1 MKTLNI
7 LAAAA
12 LAASVLATS
21 ASAQEPMMM
30 MKDNQAM
37 MTMPNGEMSSM
48 MMMDDSM
55 MTMALENAT
64 PVEDGTIFF
73 MNDGRL
79 YMGKDMKM
87 ENGEMMSEGMMSQ

>member
-30 MKDNQAM
+30 QDNQAM
-37 MTMPNGEMSSM
+37 MMMPNGQMSSM
-48 MMMDDSM
+48 MMMEDSM

-64 PVEDGTIFF
+64 PVEDGTMFF

>member
-12 LAASVLATS
+12 LAAAILATP
-21 ASAQEPMMM
+21 ALAQEPMM

-37 MTMPNGEMSSM
+37 MTMPGGQMSPM

-64 PVEDGTIFF
+64 PVEDGTMFF

-87 ENGEMMSEGMMSQ
+87 ENGKMMSEGMMSQ

>member
-55 MTMALENAT
+55 MSMALENAT

-79 YMGKDMKM
+79 YMEKDMKM